1 MLDQNDIKQ
10 IGTLLE
16 GTEGKLKEF
25 VREEFKKNNKELT
38 KEIVGQVV
46 VEVGEFITD
55 RVLPQIDELADG
67 LAEVK
72 QELTEVKKTITTLP
86 TKDDLD
92 RVAADVKGTIVAKL
106 RTEDDKVNLL
116 IKFLKEGNVLTEE
129 QWKALRAF
137 HVFPSIEI

>member
-1 MLDQNDIKQ
+1 MLDQNDFKQ
-10 IGTLLE
+10 ISTVV
-16 GTEGKLKEF
+16 KENI
-25 VREEFKKNNKELT
+25 EENNKKLT
-38 KEIVGQVV
+38 KEIVGQVMV
-46 VEVGEFITD
+46 GVGEFITEN
-55 RVLPQIDELADG
+55 VLTAIDDVEERLSKRLGALETKMNTLG
-67 LAEVK
+67 TK
-72 QELTEVKKTITTLP
+72 MNTLP
-86 TKDDLD
+86 DKDDLD